1 MGTIKVMKM
10 DRAANSRMV
19 ITFDV
24 QTSLGEFPFD
34 IMIVDQGS
42 MGANETQGLRE
53 FQTILKKL

>member
-10 DRAANSRMV
+10 DRAADSRMV

-42 MGANETQGLRE
+42 MGANETKVFGSFRR
-53 FQTILKKL
+53 F